1 MDSYL
6 GLHIPSTVYPHI
18 PGRSTPFGAARIGV
32 RVGTF
37 TRLLLANMDCY
48 PHFTAVPFGTA
59 FLEANR
65 IDVDG
70 LSDEIRIVL
79 A

>member
-1 MDSYL
+1 
-6 GLHIPSTVYPHI
+6 
-18 PGRSTPFGAARIGV
+18 
-32 RVGTF
+32 
-37 TRLLLANMDCY
+37 MDCY